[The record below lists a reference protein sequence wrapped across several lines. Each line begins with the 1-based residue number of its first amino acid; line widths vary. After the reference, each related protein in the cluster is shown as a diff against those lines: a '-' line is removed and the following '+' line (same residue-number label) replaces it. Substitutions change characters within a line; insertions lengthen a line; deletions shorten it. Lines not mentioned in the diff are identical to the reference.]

1 MFYVLF
7 PYSDGIDDF
16 FCPYEGVEG
25 REPLKASSHHS
36 DGAEG
41 GFGEGSGT
49 LHCSAWNHIQK
60 TLLPLVSIIASPR
73 QTHSDNTAPSQSAD
87 LIMFRRCST
96 VAVVNGIWI
105 TGILESIV
113 SQYLLSTPFT
123 QLLKTIELKC

>member
-1 MFYVLF
+1 MSACVGCDKHLIPWGGGGAFYVNSKKRKLKLFMLYLLF

-16 FCPYEGVEG
+16 LCPYEGVEG

-60 TLLPLVSIIASPR
+60 T
-73 QTHSDNTAPSQSAD
+73 
-87 LIMFRRCST
+87 
-96 VAVVNGIWI
+96 
-105 TGILESIV
+105 
-113 SQYLLSTPFT
+113 
-123 QLLKTIELKC
+123 